1 MPFFKF
7 KTTHFHY
14 QEMGSGEAI
23 IVLHGLSQNTAYW
36 MDTGVAE
43 LLSGDYHVIALDL
56 RAHGKTS
63 VDPGDPGYDIE
74 TMQADIGR
82 LADHLGLEKF
92 HLLGHSTG
100 GMIAVRYAMHQAS
113 LKSGRLLSLIL
124 TNCSSSTSFVHK
136 DPAANAAA
144 MELLAEAFETLSWP
158 ELIAG
163 LKLNPGLLFAGV
175 AAAENSD
182 ELFAKALGLMAAGN
196 SMSIAAFSRCFYNDP
211 DPMVEGL
218 NSIECPTLIISAEL
232 DWYFSKSSELMTQ
245 QIPDTKHVI
254 GKALGHMTAL
264 EAPEWLA
271 GQILEFLSQ
280 ISSRSLARS
289 DISQASSKKGSL
301 SGYSVK

>member
-1 MPFFKF
+1 MPFFRF
-7 KTTHFHY
+7 KNIQFHY

-23 IVLHGLSQNTAYW
+23 IALHGLSQNTAYW

-43 LLSGDYHVIALDL
+43 LISRDYRVIALDL

-63 VDPGDPGYDIE
+63 IDPGDPGDPGYDIE

-113 LKSGRLLSLIL
+113 QKSDRLLSLML

-144 MELLAEAFETLSWP
+144 MKLLAQAFETLSWP
-158 ELIAG
+158 ELLTG
-163 LKLNPGLLFAGV
+163 LKLNPGPLFAGV

-196 SMSIAAFSRCFYNDP
+196 GMSIAAFSRCFYNDP

-232 DWYFSKSSELMTQ
+232 DWYFSKSSELMAE
-245 QIPDTKHVI
+245 QIPDTKHVH
-254 GKALGHMTAL
+254 GKAMGHMTAL

-271 GQILEFLSQ
+271 GQILAFLGQ
-280 ISSRSLARS
+280 TSSR
-289 DISQASSKKGSL
+289 
-301 SGYSVK
+301 